1 MTSRLANPHFSPELA
16 AKTTIIDFT
25 VTQGGLE
32 QQLLARLISKEQKVL
47 EEQMTQLQED
57 VTANTK
63 ILQSYEE
70 QLLDRLANSQ
80 GSLLDDIELIEVL
93 ATIKTKSK
101 EVNEK
106 LVEAQEKKIE
116 INEKRELFRPAAARG
131 AVLYF
136 CIVEMTLVNWM
147 YNTSLAQFLGLFDT
161 SIEFAPKA
169 QLVKERVINIRTE
182 LTWRVYRYIN
192 RGLFER
198 DKTTFK
204 LMMGTKILI
213 KDGKLT
219 NADVGL
225 FLKAGA
231 GIDDRNKIFIWMT
244 DKTWLNL
251 KALSKH
257 KFANDH
263 TCFFKELPDRIQRN
277 DQVWRSWI
285 EENEPEAVP
294 VPDYEEKINADPNI
308 GSFIHLCLVR
318 SMREDRTMLASNMF
332 IKDVLTPDYVKPVND
347 AIADTWAESTPSVP
361 VLFLLSAGADPTG
374 SIDEYAKKHKQFPT
388 GKVSM
393 GEEQEI
399 PAQALIDQ
407 SMAAGKWVVLNNCHL
422 SLEFMAAMEDI
433 LHPKDKVV
441 HPDFRL
447 WITCEPHPQFP
458 LGLLQMA
465 IKVTTEPPNGL
476 QAGLSRTFNTT
487 INQDFLERVEPY
499 DKWRQIVYSIC
510 FMHSIVQERRKFGPL
525 GFCIPYEFN
534 NADLQASLTFLEV
547 HMTQCQTL
555 NTHYSWKAMQYMVCD
570 VQYGGR
576 ITDALDRELFNTYGL
591 LWIQEQIFTPAYCF
605 NNSVTEFSYCI
616 PEATEH
622 SKFLEE
628 IDHLPPKDSPPIF
641 GLHPNADLTFRL
653 KQSNEMLTTLT
664 DTQPK
669 EASGGGGLSREDQV
683 KENIEKNLLPSL
695 PPDFIFLEVDEKLKS
710 LKGPK
715 SLGSPGEYDLIPL
728 NIFLR
733 QELQRF
739 QFILS
744 TVRGTMTGMC
754 DAIDGTIIMTPEL
767 VDSINAV
774 YDFRVPRK
782 WQFDPTGAEISWLT
796 PSLGGWIKGLIDRHH
811 QLHTWIMKERP
822 PSFWLTGFF
831 NPQGFLTAM
840 KQEVT
845 RMKKTWALDEVRYY
859 TEVQKEVI
867 AGEDGR
873 IEGTRGINSPPE
885 GVFIHGLFLE
895 GAGWSR
901 QERKLE
907 DSQPKELF
915 FQFPIIHVTAIC
927 VPRNPA
933 EAKNVPK
940 PKVDLGVLEKT
951 YYNCPVYKYPKR
963 NDKYLIF
970 RVFLKAES
978 QGAPPNPNRGMTAP
992 MKWKLAGVCLLCTK
1006 E

>member
-1 MTSRLANPHFSPELA
+1 
-16 AKTTIIDFT
+16 
-25 VTQGGLE
+25 
-32 QQLLARLISKEQKVL
+32 
-47 EEQMTQLQED
+47 
-57 VTANTK
+57 
-63 ILQSYEE
+63 
-70 QLLDRLANSQ
+70 
-80 GSLLDDIELIEVL
+80 
-93 ATIKTKSK
+93 
-101 EVNEK
+101 
-106 LVEAQEKKIE
+106 
-116 INEKRELFRPAAARG
+116 
-131 AVLYF
+131 
-136 CIVEMTLVNWM
+136 
-147 YNTSLAQFLGLFDT
+147 
-161 SIEFAPKA
+161 
-169 QLVKERVINIRTE
+169 
-182 LTWRVYRYIN
+182 
-192 RGLFER
+192 
-198 DKTTFK
+198 
-204 LMMGTKILI
+204 
-213 KDGKLT
+213 
-219 NADVGL
+219 
-225 FLKAGA
+225 
-231 GIDDRNKIFIWMT
+231 
-244 DKTWLNL
+244 
-251 KALSKH
+251 
-257 KFANDH
+257 
-263 TCFFKELPDRIQRN
+263 
-277 DQVWRSWI
+277 
-285 EENEPEAVP
+285 
-294 VPDYEEKINADPNI
+294 
-308 GSFIHLCLVR
+308 
-318 SMREDRTMLASNMF
+318 
-332 IKDVLTPDYVKPVND
+332 
-347 AIADTWAESTPSVP
+347 
-361 VLFLLSAGADPTG
+361 
-374 SIDEYAKKHKQFPT
+374 
-388 GKVSM
+388 
-393 GEEQEI
+393 
-399 PAQALIDQ
+399 
-407 SMAAGKWVVLNNCHL
+407 
-422 SLEFMAAMEDI
+422 
-433 LHPKDKVV
+433 
-441 HPDFRL
+441 
-447 WITCEPHPQFP
+447 
-458 LGLLQMA
+458 
-465 IKVTTEPPNGL
+465 
-476 QAGLSRTFNTT
+476 
-487 INQDFLERVEPY
+487 
-499 DKWRQIVYSIC
+499 
-510 FMHSIVQERRKFGPL
+510 
-525 GFCIPYEFN
+525 
-534 NADLQASLTFLEV
+534 
-547 HMTQCQTL
+547 
-555 NTHYSWKAMQYMVCD
+555 
-570 VQYGGR
+570 
-576 ITDALDRELFNTYGL
+576 
-591 LWIQEQIFTPAYCF
+591 
-605 NNSVTEFSYCI
+605 VTEYSYCI

-669 EASGGGGLSREDQV
+669 EAAGGGGLSREDQV

-715 SLGSPGEYDLIPL
+715 SLGSAGEYDLIPL

-811 QLHTWIMKERP
+811 QLHSWIMKERP

-845 RMKKTWALDEVRYY
+845 RIKKTWALDEVRYY

-873 IEGTRGINSPPE
+873 IEGTRGINPPGE

-933 EAKNVPK
+933 DAKNAPK

-970 RVFLKAES
+970 RVYLKAES